1 MRKIDLTG
9 QRFGHLIV
17 TREAPHKIEKNGRKR
32 VRWYCNCDCGT
43 KDVIADSN
51 GLRMGNI
58 ISCGGK
64 CKLRIKPNNYAAKNT
79 VYLYYKNNAKKRN
92 IPFSLTKDNV
102 FSLIE
107 QPCFYCGA
115 TESNIINTDT
125 YSYKYNGID
134 RIDSLAGYEKD
145 NVVTCCKYCNRAKS
159 DMSIKDFKNWILRV
173 VNYMKLNQ

>member
-79 VYLYYKNNAKKRN
+79 VYLYYKNNAKKTIKVEKTEIIEYTLLKNLIIHICILLYGLR
-92 IPFSLTKDNV
+92 PFFMV
-102 FSLIE
+102 
-107 QPCFYCGA
+107 
-115 TESNIINTDT
+115 
-125 YSYKYNGID
+125 
-134 RIDSLAGYEKD
+134 
-145 NVVTCCKYCNRAKS
+145 
-159 DMSIKDFKNWILRV
+159 
-173 VNYMKLNQ
+173 